1 MVATLFL
8 VSGNL
13 ACFLAPSIIQN
24 KRLKPLGESNLK
36 TRVFAVSYSPLR
48 VILWLD
54 HYILEQFFSHSW
66 LCMSHLG
73 TLKISDAQLNQNFC
87 GGISFRLTQVTPTY
101 GGRGKGFWEPSAIP
115 IPHPYSISNMFIVWL
130 ILFIFENS
138 GVAMCS
144 LAIFFDIP
152 SFCWGLYIP

>member
-13 ACFLAPSIIQN
+13 ACFLALSIIQN

-36 TRVFAVSYSPLR
+36 IRVFAVSYSSLH

-54 HYILEQFFSHSW
+54 HYILEQFFSHLW

-73 TLKISDAQLNQNFC
+73 TSKISDAQLNQNFW
-87 GGISFRLTQVTPTY
+87 GGISFRLSQVTPTY
-101 GGRGKGFWEPSAIP
+101 RRGVWEPSDTP
-115 IPHPYSISNMFIVWL
+115 ISHPHSISSMFIVWL

-152 SFCWGLYIP
+152 SFCWGFYIP